1 MSEKGDSPRP
11 SAVVTQQ
18 PKRPLPGTG
27 LIEGGPRTMTDDAFL
42 KRHSLRIEFLHVS
55 PNSDQ
60 ENGPPA

>member
-27 LIEGGPRTMTDDAFL
+27 LIEGPRTMTDDAFL
-42 KRHSLRIEFLHVS
+42 KRHALRIEFLHLL

-60 ENGPPA
+60 ENGQPA